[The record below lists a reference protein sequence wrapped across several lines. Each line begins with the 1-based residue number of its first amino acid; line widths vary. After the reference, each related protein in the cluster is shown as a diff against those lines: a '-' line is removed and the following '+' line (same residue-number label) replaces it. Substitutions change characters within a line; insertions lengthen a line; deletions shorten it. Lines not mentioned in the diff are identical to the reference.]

1 MRERIRDHGVRR
13 GPLLPLQ
20 SGLQPGVRRTEERG
34 PRIVTYFLRSH
45 LLRFRLLPVF
55 SQIKTTRE
63 NTDGCG
69 RQTEYRDKKRA
80 FRCHYWS
87 STLPPARFASAD
99 QAAPVRQPARR
110 QGAANASSRR
120 CPSSARCFSTTAV
133 RGPRHGFCFFLQRD
147 LLISVQALPPP
158 APPQRVIQ
166 GESSLTSSSP
176 AARVK
181 STLHYSS
188 FLPLKPALLADSP
201 FGAGSRCKPL
211 PFDIFLPQEGQ
222 L

>member
-1 MRERIRDHGVRR
+1 MA
-13 GPLLPLQ
+13 PALLPTLFD
-20 SGLQPGVRRTEERG
+20 L
-34 PRIVTYFLRSH
+34 IYYDF
-45 LLRFRLLPVF
+45 VF
-55 SQIKTTRE
+55 SQSFPKLKQHVRIPMGVGDKQNIVTRE
-63 NTDGCG
+63 ERFGAITGPALC
-69 RQTEYRDKKRA
+69 
-80 FRCHYWS
+80 
-87 STLPPARFASAD
+87 PPARFASAD

-147 LLISVQALPPP
+147 LLISGQALPPP